1 MTDGDPGK
9 TARDDVRAGDGPTPG
24 AMRFSGS
31 PSRAAG
37 STSVEGASQADCL
50 AADSSLSEAA
60 AETFA
65 NAPIGAYLRRQ
76 RRLRAVS
83 LEELADLTRIPL
95 RSLERLEAG
104 GFDGETD
111 GFARGFVRTVAEAL
125 GLDVEDAIS
134 RMLHEPAPGVW
145 ERGTSSRRAR
155 QAIAVAG
162 LTIGL
167 LLVTLVLQS
176 GWRLLVGGGATD
188 RSRSSSGAT
197 PSARS
202 RTRSEPTS
210 TRRVRSTPRGARG
223 SNRSRSPRPAPGGS
237 PGLAR
242 PVAAE
247 SLDAENPVRGAP
259 AEGGRLR

>member
-1 MTDGDPGK
+1 M
-9 TARDDVRAGDGPTPG
+9 
-24 AMRFSGS
+24 
-31 PSRAAG
+31 
-37 STSVEGASQADCL
+37 
-50 AADSSLSEAA
+50 
-60 AETFA
+60 
-65 NAPIGAYLRRQ
+65 
-76 RRLRAVS
+76 
-83 LEELADLTRIPL
+83 TRIPL

-176 GWRLLVGGGATD
+176 GWRLLVGGGASD
-188 RSRSSSGAT
+188 PSRAVIVWRDPVRALADSVGADVD
-197 PSARS
+197 PAG
-202 RTRSEPTS
+202 EIDP
-210 TRRVRSTPRGARG
+210 ARG
-223 SNRSRSPRPAPGGS
+223 SRVEPIAKPAAGAGGLAGARAPGG
-237 PGLAR
+237 R
-242 PVAAE
+242 
-247 SLDAENPVRGAP
+247 
-259 AEGGRLR
+259 